1 MRYLIVSLLLT
12 ILLIPTVTHALSRE
26 TTLILEQI
34 KQLRDDMNKRF
45 EQVDKRFEQV
55 DKRFEFIQ
63 ALLLALLSVII
74 TGGIYRMYQERKVF
88 KDLND
93 IVIRMNKLETAVKEI
108 ASKDAVLSEH
118 FKKIGLL

>member
-1 MRYLIVSLLLT
+1 TFSPFKCDNNRWNLQDVS
-12 ILLIPTVTHALSRE
+12 
-26 TTLILEQI
+26 
-34 KQLRDDMNKRF
+34 
-45 EQVDKRFEQV
+45 
-55 DKRFEFIQ
+55 
-63 ALLLALLSVII
+63 
-74 TGGIYRMYQERKVF
+74 RKKCF